1 MTGVHD
7 EGSRRGFTAG
17 FTTREERR
25 FTEKTKVRDGRSLL
39 AGDRKAGPTSM
50 TREVVGF
57 LGSGRIVDSAR
68 RTLGCVGWIH
78 NVAIRTLIGGARQL
92 RAGRVHRVTPDPLCP
107 QHSYPARFAGHRAD
121 QRIVF
126 HSHLPA
132 ITVHR
137 PVSTRRNHPPAPVRS
152 PSARSA
158 ASGRPSR
165 ICWQMS
171 SWSART
177 LPSVCWVVCDH

>member
-1 MTGVHD
+1 
-7 EGSRRGFTAG
+7 
-17 FTTREERR
+17 
-25 FTEKTKVRDGRSLL
+25 
-39 AGDRKAGPTSM
+39 M

-78 NVAIRTLIGGARQL
+78 DVAIRTLIGGARQV

-107 QHSYPARFAGHRAD
+107 QHSCPARFAGHRAD

-132 ITVHR
+132 TTVHR
-137 PVSTRRNHPPAPVRS
+137 PRFNAAQSSTGAGPVAISGISSKRQ
-152 PSARSA
+152 AIENLLADVVLERQD
-158 ASGRPSR
+158 ASKRVLGR
-165 ICWQMS
+165 
-171 SWSART
+171 
-177 LPSVCWVVCDH
+177 L